1 MYLKSLELYGF
12 KSFPDRTKLLFEKGT
27 TIIVGPNGSGKS
39 NISDAMK
46 WVLGEISTK
55 SIRGSK
61 MEDIIF
67 SGTESRKPMSFAE
80 VSVTF
85 DNTDPDNRLEC
96 PYDEVTV
103 TRRYYRVGESEYFIN
118 RRAVRLR
125 DIYELFMNTGIGR
138 DGYSIIGQGK
148 IAEIISRKSEER
160 RGIFEDASGIA
171 KFRFK
176 KNEAERK
183 LAQTTD
189 NLTRVND
196 IFVEVESRIGP
207 LEKEA
212 NKARRA
218 IEHMERKK
226 EADIRLW
233 LYDSERLRTAVEN
246 ATDELARADFE
257 LQTLTEA
264 LDSIQAQ
271 NESILER
278 SQSNKAS
285 SQELLERIRKQTR
298 SNYDLESEYRLT
310 ERNIAHTRELIE
322 GAVSSIE
329 SYERMLESEQ
339 NSVLEK
345 RRYIDECGEKLS
357 ALELE
362 HTQRRA
368 EKETMLK
375 EAQSLNEAADRAFA
389 DLRKLEE
396 ALSDIRT
403 QIAVLKNA
411 SASGSSS
418 NDSAAKEIG
427 QYEAANRELL
437 SKAQAKEKLLAT
449 YNGNIESIDS
459 TLAELSEKYDALNET
474 REQCVQA
481 MSSLI
486 FKRDS
491 VSHRI
496 DTYKAMEEQLEGYLG
511 SVKYIMKAYADG
523 KIFDRNGKP
532 CGTVYGPI
540 SKLITVED
548 EYLTAVEIA
557 LGASLQH
564 IVVEDDRTAKAGIS
578 ALKEAQKGRATF
590 LPITSMK
597 GQTPSREVVEAGR
610 CRGYISTADKLVK
623 YDDRFTSIISSLLS
637 RTLVF
642 DNIENA
648 NDAARQLG
656 FRVRI
661 VTLDGQQ
668 INIGGSFTG
677 GYVNKNAGMLTR
689 VSEIKHLEEELE
701 ELEKSISSARTE
713 ADSLDS
719 AIEDLDSQI
728 GDNENNKHLMEAM
741 AGTILPEY
749 EKLKAQIE
757 ANNTLI
763 EKMRS
768 DLNVMQSQRAEYDS
782 KIEDLS
788 VEENELLHRV
798 EEVKAFREAK
808 VIETNTAEDA
818 AAEKD
823 QLITE
828 IFIEISAIKKDI
840 ETQQTLLESSDKRI
854 AQTRDEISS
863 LQEKKLQY
871 LDNIKAYEASRDENR
886 RCADEGERLL
896 SELNSERAA
905 LENTGA
911 EYETRMAELNSR
923 MKELMSNKEIAF
935 RERTMLESKLIN
947 LKDEQDKIA
956 PMLMDEYN
964 MTRSDA
970 LKQGY
975 PVIADETEKRAV
987 AAVQTECR
995 NKLRAIGHVDLD
1007 AVEKYNELKTRYDEM
1022 SKQLGDL
1029 REAEGKIR
1037 AEIKTLE
1044 NQMESTFLDAFN
1056 KINENFGRVFSELFG
1071 GGHAEIILTEPDD
1084 VLSSGIEIKAAPPG
1098 KIIKSLM
1105 QLSGGEQSFVAIALF
1120 FATLQVNPT
1129 PFCILDEIEA
1139 ALDEANVARFAS
1151 YIKRYSD
1158 DTQFIVISHRR
1169 GTMEAAE
1176 RLYGVTMP
1184 ERGISKVLSLVVSE
1198 IAGKGDNELN
1208 GLFG

>member
-67 SGTESRKPMSFAE
+67 SGTETRKPMSFAE

-233 LYDSERLRTAVEN
+233 LYESERLRTAVES
-246 ATDELARADFE
+246 ASDELARADFE

-264 LDSIQAQ
+264 LDGVQAQ

-298 SNYDLESEYRLT
+298 INYDLESEYRLT
-310 ERNIAHTRELIE
+310 ERNIAHTHELID
-322 GAVSSIE
+322 GALSSLE
-329 SYERMLESEQ
+329 ACKRTLDAEQSSVVERQ
-339 NSVLEK
+339 K
-345 RRYIDECGEKLS
+345 YIGECEDRLS

-362 HTQRRA
+362 YSEKCG
-368 EKETMLK
+368 EKEAALK
-375 EAQSLNEAADRAFA
+375 QAQELKDTADRAFA
-389 DLRKLEE
+389 ELRQLEE
-396 ALSDIRT
+396 ALGDIRT

-418 NDSAAKEIG
+418 NESAAKEIEL
-427 QYEAANRELL
+427 YEASNRELL
-437 SKAQAKEKLLAT
+437 NKAQAKERLLAT
-449 YNGNIESIDS
+449 YNGNIASIESS
-459 TLAELSEKYDALNET
+459 LAELSEKYEALSKT
-474 REQCVQA
+474 REQCA
-481 MSSLI
+481 ETMSSFI

-496 DTYKAMEEQLEGYLG
+496 ETYKAMEEQLEGYLG

-523 KIFDRNGKP
+523 RILDRNGEP

-540 SKLITVED
+540 SKLITVD
-548 EYLTAVEIA
+548 DKYLTAIEIA

-564 IVVEDDRTAKAGIS
+564 IVVEDERTAKAGIN
-578 ALKEAQKGRATF
+578 ALKEAQRGRATF
-590 LPITSMK
+590 LPITSMR
-597 GQTPSREVVEAGR
+597 GQAPSREVTEARR
-610 CRGYISTADKLVK
+610 CKGYVSTADRLVN
-623 YDDRFTSIISSLLS
+623 YDGRFTNIISSLLS

-648 NDAARQLG
+648 NSAARQLG
-656 FRVRI
+656 FKVRI

-677 GYVNKNAGMLTR
+677 GYVNRNAGMLTR

-713 ADSLDS
+713 VDSFDAS
-719 AIEDLDSQI
+719 IEDLDTQMDDS
-728 GDNENNKHLMEAM
+728 ENNKRLMEAM

-763 EKMRS
+763 EKMRA
-768 DLNVMQSQRAEYDS
+768 DLDAVNSQRAEYDG
-782 KIEDLS
+782 KIEALS
-788 VEENELLHRV
+788 AEEKELLNRV
-798 EEVKAFREAK
+798 EELKAFREAR
-808 VIETNTAEDA
+808 VIDTNNAEDS
-818 AAEKD
+818 AAEKERA
-823 QLITE
+823 ITE

-840 ETQQTLLESSDKRI
+840 ETQHTLLEAADERI
-854 AQTRDEISS
+854 AQTRSEMTALS
-863 LQEKKLQY
+863 EKRAQY
-871 LDNIKAYEASRDENR
+871 LDNIKAYGESRDENR
-886 RCADEGERLL
+886 KCASEGERLL
-896 SELNSERAA
+896 SELNAERAA

-935 RERTMLESKLIN
+935 RERTMLESRLVG

-956 PMLMDEYN
+956 PMLMDEYS
-964 MTRSDA
+964 MTRADA
-970 LKQGY
+970 LKLGY
-975 PVIADETEKRAV
+975 PAITDESEKRAV

-1007 AVEKYNELKTRYDEM
+1007 AVEKYNELKARYDEM
-1022 SKQLGDL
+1022 SAQLGDL
-1029 REAEGKIR
+1029 RDAEGKIK

-1044 NQMESTFLDAFN
+1044 DRMKNTFLDAFN